1 MEGPTPV
8 SALIHAATMV
18 TAGVY
23 MVARC
28 ATLYSMAPISMEVV
42 AIIGCLTALFAA
54 SIGLLQ
60 NDIKRV
66 LAYSTISQLGYMFL
80 ACGVGVFTAGI
91 FHLVTHAFFKALLF
105 LGAGSVMHGMSG
117 ELDMR
122 KMGGLKTKMP
132 WTYGTFLIG
141 TLALAGIFPFAGF
154 FSKDEILWAAL
165 QKSPVLWLGG
175 AIGAF
180 MTAFYMFRAVFMTF
194 HGESRIESH
203 VHVHE
208 SPGSMILPL
217 CALAVLSV
225 AGGWIGLPL
234 IAGGNQLKE
243 FLQPLFSVAGHAA
256 PAAHAVHEVGL
267 EITMMIV
274 SLGIALSGIA
284 LAWVMY
290 IKNPLLPEKLSA
302 LFSSLY
308 RLVYNKYFV
317 DEAYDALFIQPI
329 KNSSLWLWRLF
340 DEKVL
345 DGAVN
350 GTAALVQGA
359 SGALR
364 RLQTGQVQEYALGIV
379 GGVVAI
385 FYIIFFLT

>member
-1 MEGPTPV
+1 
-8 SALIHAATMV
+8 
-18 TAGVY
+18 
-23 MVARC
+23 
-28 ATLYSMAPISMEVV
+28 
-42 AIIGCLTALFAA
+42 
-54 SIGLLQ
+54 
-60 NDIKRV
+60 
-66 LAYSTISQLGYMFL
+66 
-80 ACGVGVFTAGI
+80 
-91 FHLVTHAFFKALLF
+91 
-105 LGAGSVMHGMSG
+105 
-117 ELDMR
+117 
-122 KMGGLKTKMP
+122 
-132 WTYGTFLIG
+132 
-141 TLALAGIFPFAGF
+141 
-154 FSKDEILWAAL
+154 
-165 QKSPVLWLGG
+165 
-175 AIGAF
+175 
-180 MTAFYMFRAVFMTF
+180 
-194 HGESRIESH
+194 
-203 VHVHE
+203 
-208 SPGSMILPL
+208 MILPL

-256 PAAHAVHEVGL
+256 PAEHAAHEVGL

-274 SLGIALSGIA
+274 SLGIALSGIG

-290 IKNPLLPEKLSA
+290 IKKPLLPEKLSA

-317 DEAYDALFIQPI
+317 DEAYDALIIQPI

-340 DEKVL
+340 DEKVI